1 MEVNITSALL
11 LVALLFVSAGNVVS
25 SWDLAGEDGGGP
37 VVAIPL
43 KKLPRRRVASGGKD
57 VFARSHPSSP
67 MYNVNNYYYYADIK
81 IGTPSQNFR
90 VIFDTGSTDLW
101 VPKESCETCRCTKVV
116 IPNSG
121 GKVCERQK
129 FDETK
134 SSTFFSAGKKARKF
148 QDVYGSGNISGII
161 GNDVVKISA
170 ADTAS
175 KQPTRFGLVTAE
187 DARLKNIIADGLF
200 GLGFPLLAKV
210 LGVDCKLSEQKTPI
224 GKYFENNKQLKPIF
238 SVYLT
243 WSDKQSRTKND
254 DPDDSQITFG
264 GILPNVV
271 SKKFAHKEDQNNAT
285 FFYTRVLEFEGINTC
300 NGERY
305 TGYGYWAV
313 NQPKVQ
319 IGKNV
324 LCSLSSASSN
334 ERSKGCI
341 GIVDTGTSLLGVPQ
355 ILWEDFVTAIGTT
368 GSTKG
373 GVVGGN
379 CEVCSGNNV
388 CCDSCKD
395 DVLDASCYPSIML
408 DIESKQHPTSGKPE
422 SFRQKRTYFTLQLD
436 PVDYFEAIQ
445 VGDDSYKLMLLAEP
459 AALNLDRP
467 TWILGDVFLRR
478 YYTLFDYGEKTIG
491 FLALN
496 PRTGILENTDGLGWL
511 DYVFY
516 ASVGL
521 IFGLLF
527 STFIMIAY
535 MSCSK
540 WCNRQ
545 RRTVGLFPT
554 STNRHLQ
561 RFEDL
566 RGDSNLESD
575 EADLEYM
582 PI

>member
-1 MEVNITSALL
+1 MEFRIIN
-11 LVALLFVSAGNVVS
+11 ALLFVALAFVSAVDVVFSNV
-25 SWDLAGEDGGGP
+25 WIEDGGGP

-43 KKLPRRRVASGGKD
+43 KKLPRRRVSSGGGKD
-57 VFARSHPSSP
+57 VFFGSQPSSP
-67 MYNVNNYYYYADIK
+67 MYNINNYYYYADIN

-101 VPKESCETCRCTKVV
+101 VPKETCETCRCNDIV

-121 GKVCERQK
+121 GKVCQRRK

-134 SSTFFSAGKKARKF
+134 SSTFFSASKKARKF
-148 QDVYGSGNISGII
+148 QDVYGSGNISGVI

-170 ADTAS
+170 EDTAS
-175 KQPTRFGLVTAE
+175 KLTTRFGLVTAE
-187 DARLKNIIADGLF
+187 DARLNNLIADGLF

-210 LGVDCKLSEQKTPI
+210 VDVNCKLSEQETPI
-224 GKYFENNKQLKPIF
+224 GKYFENNKNMKPIF

-243 WSDKQSRTKND
+243 WSDGQSRAKNVADFPSSED
-254 DPDDSQITFG
+254 DDLDNSQITFG
-264 GILPNVV
+264 GILPDVV
-271 SKKFAHKEDQNNAT
+271 EKKFAHKEGQNNAT
-285 FFYTRVLEFEGINTC
+285 FFYTKILEFEGINAC
-300 NGERY
+300 NGEVY

-319 IGKNV
+319 VGNSV
-324 LCSLSSASSN
+324 LCSLSSAASN
-334 ERSKGCI
+334 TQSKGCI

-355 ILWEDFVTAIGTT
+355 VLWKDFVAAIGTN
-368 GSTKG
+368 GKSKG
-373 GVVGGN
+373 GVLGGN

-395 DVLDASCYPSIML
+395 GVLDASCYPSLMF
-408 DIESKQHPTSGKPE
+408 DIESKQYPISGKTKGMG
-422 SFRQKRTYFTLQLD
+422 QKRTYFTLQLD
-436 PVDYFEAIQ
+436 PVDYFEAIK
-445 VGDDSYKLMLLAEP
+445 VGDGSYKLMLLAEP

-478 YYTLFDYGEKTIG
+478 YYTLFDYGEKTVG

-496 PRTGILENTDGLGWL
+496 PRTGILENTDGLGWI

-521 IFGLLF
+521 IFGLLI
-527 STFIMIAY
+527 STFIMITY

-540 WCNRQ
+540 WRTRQ

-554 STNRHLQ
+554 SANEIYSILQ
-561 RFEDL
+561 
-566 RGDSNLESD
+566 
-575 EADLEYM
+575 M
-582 PI
+582 